1 MRFRLFCTTVCF
13 SLIFF
18 AGMNRSSAQAPASQS
33 TPNAANIP
41 HIITLDNAIKAAI
54 TRNYT
59 TRMAS
64 NTVRRDEFSA
74 RAARDNMWLPSVQA
88 TGNWNYNYSFNP
100 TAEEV
105 EENPFIPIVVNG
117 DTTGFAPNPNPT
129 YTQVAAQS
137 GTQELNYNVG
147 ASINLFNGF
156 ADVASINQAEATL
169 GSAQNTSTW
178 TRQMIADNVV
188 KAYLTILLNQELVYA
203 ADSTLAEAQAQFS
216 LVQGQ
221 YQAGVVAIAQV
232 YTQQSVVAADSL
244 ALIQADVNFQNSKV
258 SLLFLMNVSP
268 DQFNNYSFN
277 DDGIDTATT
286 PAARAAVDT
295 SIQPDAINAAIDKRP
310 DILAQ
315 EESIKAS
322 EDVIDVTRGGP
333 NGFYPT
339 LNATLGIGG
348 SGGGTSLTGVQF
360 ENGINAG
367 LQLTI
372 PIFDKFQ
379 TTLSVDEEEVDVE
392 NARIALEQDV
402 QQVRNSVVMDV
413 NNLKATEKSLDAS
426 ESAFRAAL
434 ESFRLADEQLR
445 VGAGTEVEVVIAEAA
460 LETAR
465 TNRVN
470 AKYNWVL
477 AQKQVAYDL
486 GKWNY

>member
-1 MRFRLFCTTVCF
+1 MRYRLFCTSVIVF
-13 SLIFF
+13 L
-18 AGMNRSSAQAPASQS
+18 ASSVGLTTAFAQAPASQS
-33 TPNAANIP
+33 TLSASNVP
-41 HIITLDNAIKAAI
+41 HTITLDDAIKAAMA
-54 TRNYT
+54 RNYT

-64 NTVRRDEFSA
+64 NAIRRDEFSA
-74 RAARDNMWLPSVQA
+74 RAARDNMWLPTIQA
-88 TGNWNYNYSFNP
+88 SGSWQYDYSFNP

-105 EENPFIPIVVNG
+105 EENPTNG
-117 DTTGFAPNPNPT
+117 DSAGTTQPT
-129 YTQVAAQS
+129 FVQVSPHNGSQS
-137 GTQELNYNVG
+137 LSYG
-147 ASINLFNGF
+147 ASAIINLFNGF
-156 ADVASINQAEATL
+156 ADVANINQTEATL
-169 GSAQNTSTW
+169 GAAQNTSTW

-244 ALIQADVNFQNSKV
+244 ALIQANVNFQNSKV
-258 SLLFLMNVSP
+258 SLLFLLNVPP

-322 EDVIDVTRGGP
+322 EDAVDVTRGG
-333 NGFYPT
+333 FYPSLT
-339 LNATLGIGG
+339 ASLGIAG
-348 SGGGTSLTGVQF
+348 SGSGPNLTSIQL
-360 ENGINAG
+360 ENGISAG
-367 LQLTI
+367 LQLSI

-402 QQVRNSVVMDV
+402 QQVRNSIAMDV

>member
-1 MRFRLFCTTVCF
+1 MTAAL
-13 SLIFF
+13 
-18 AGMNRSSAQAPASQS
+18 AQAPASQS
-33 TPNAANIP
+33 TPNTSNIP
-41 HIITLDNAIKAAI
+41 HTITLDDAIKAAI
-54 TRNYT
+54 ARNYT

-64 NTVRRDEFSA
+64 NQVRRDEFSA
-74 RAARDNMWLPSVQA
+74 RAARDNMWLPTIQA
-88 TGNWNYNYSFNP
+88 TGSWQYDYSFNP
-100 TAEEV
+100 TPEEV
-105 EENPFIPIVVNG
+105 EVNS
-117 DTTGFAPNPNPT
+117 DSTGPPT
-129 YTQVAAQS
+129 FVQVSPQNSTQS
-137 GTQELNYNVG
+137 LTYN
-147 ASINLFNGF
+147 ASVTENLFNGF
-156 ADVASINQAEATL
+156 ADLANINETEAAL
-169 GSAQNTSTW
+169 GSAKNTSTW
-178 TRQMIADNVV
+178 TRQQIADNVV
-188 KAYLTILLNQELVYA
+188 KAYLSILLDQELVYA

-244 ALIQADVNFQNSKV
+244 ALIQADVNFQNAKV
-258 SLLFLMNVSP
+258 SLLYLLNVPP

-286 PAARAAVDT
+286 PEARAAVDT

-322 EDVIDVTRGGP
+322 EDLVDVTRGG
-333 NGFYPT
+333 FYPS
-339 LNATLGIGG
+339 LDATLGIGG
-348 SGGGTSLTGVQF
+348 SGSGPNLTSIHL
-360 ENGINAG
+360 ENGLNAG
-367 LQLTI
+367 LQITI

-379 TTLSVDEEEVDVE
+379 TTLTVDEQEVDVE
-392 NARIALEQDV
+392 NARITLEQDV
-402 QQVRNSVVMDV
+402 QQMRNSVVMDV

>member
-1 MRFRLFCTTVCF
+1 MFMRFRLFCTTVCF

-18 AGMNRSSAQAPASQS
+18 VGVNRSSAQAPASQS
-33 TPNAANIP
+33 TPSAANIP
-41 HIITLDNAIKAAI
+41 RTITLDNAIKAAMA
-54 TRNYT
+54 RNYT

-64 NTVRRDEFSA
+64 NQVRRDEISA
-74 RAARDNMWLPSVQA
+74 RAARDNMWLPSIQA
-88 TGNWNYNYSFNP
+88 TGSWQYDYSFNP

-105 EENPFIPIVVNG
+105 EENPTSGDSAGITSPTFVQVLPHNG
-117 DTTGFAPNPNPT
+117 S
-129 YTQVAAQS
+129 QS
-137 GTQELNYNVG
+137 LAYG
-147 ASINLFNGF
+147 ASAIINLFNGF
-156 ADVASINQAEATL
+156 ADISSIHEAEATL

-221 YQAGVVAIAQV
+221 YQAGVVPIAQV

-244 ALIQADVNFQNSKV
+244 GIIQADVNFQNAKV

-268 DQFNNYSFN
+268 DQFNNYSFT

-286 PAARAAVDT
+286 PEARAAVDT
-295 SIQPDAINAAIDKRP
+295 SIQPEAINAAIDKRP

-322 EDVIDVTRGGP
+322 EDAVDVTRGG
-333 NGFYPT
+333 FYPSLT
-339 LNATLGIGG
+339 ASLGIAG
-348 SGGGTSLTGVQF
+348 SGSGPNLTSIQL

-402 QQVRNSVVMDV
+402 QQVRNSIAMDV

-426 ESAFRAAL
+426 ESAFRAAS

-486 GKWNY
+486 GKWTY

>member
-1 MRFRLFCTTVCF
+1 MRFRLFCTFVCF
-13 SLIFF
+13 SIISL
-18 AGMNRSSAQAPASQS
+18 AGMTAALAQAPASQS
-33 TPNAANIP
+33 TPNTSNIP
-41 HIITLDNAIKAAI
+41 HTITLDDAIKAAI
-54 TRNYT
+54 ARNYT

-64 NTVRRDEFSA
+64 NQVRRDEFSA
-74 RAARDNMWLPSVQA
+74 RAARDNMWLPTIQA
-88 TGNWNYNYSFNP
+88 TGSWQYDYSFNP
-100 TAEEV
+100 TPEEV
-105 EENPFIPIVVNG
+105 EVNS
-117 DTTGFAPNPNPT
+117 DSTGPPT
-129 YTQVAAQS
+129 FVQVSPQNSTQS
-137 GTQELNYNVG
+137 LTYN
-147 ASINLFNGF
+147 ASVTENLFNGF
-156 ADVASINQAEATL
+156 ADLANINETEAAL
-169 GSAQNTSTW
+169 GSAKNTSTW
-178 TRQMIADNVV
+178 TRQQIADNVV
-188 KAYLTILLNQELVYA
+188 KAYLSILLDQELVYA

-244 ALIQADVNFQNSKV
+244 ALIQADVNFQNAKV
-258 SLLFLMNVSP
+258 SLLYLLNVPP

-286 PAARAAVDT
+286 PEARAAVDT

-322 EDVIDVTRGGP
+322 EDLVDVTRGG
-333 NGFYPT
+333 FYPS
-339 LNATLGIGG
+339 LDATLGIGG
-348 SGGGTSLTGVQF
+348 SGSGPNLTSIHL
-360 ENGINAG
+360 ENGLNAG
-367 LQLTI
+367 LQITI

-379 TTLSVDEEEVDVE
+379 TTLTVDEQEVDVE
-392 NARIALEQDV
+392 NARITLEQDV
-402 QQVRNSVVMDV
+402 QQMRNSVVMDV

>member
-1 MRFRLFCTTVCF
+1 MRFRLFCTAVCF
-13 SLIFF
+13 SVLFF
-18 AGMNRSSAQAPASQS
+18 AGMTVAFAQAPASQS
-33 TPNAANIP
+33 TPSADNIP
-41 HIITLDNAIKAAI
+41 RTITLDDAIKAAI
-54 TRNYT
+54 ARNYT

-64 NTVRRDEFSA
+64 NQVRRDEFSV
-74 RAARDNMWLPSVQA
+74 REARDNMWLPTIQA
-88 TGNWNYNYSFNP
+88 TGNWGYEYSFNP
-100 TAEEV
+100 VSEEV
-105 EENPFIPIVVNG
+105 EQNPTPIVVNG
-117 DTTGFAPNPNPT
+117 DTTGFAPPT
-129 YTQVAAQS
+129 FVQVSAQN
-137 GTQELNYNVG
+137 GTQSLSYN
-147 ASINLFNGF
+147 ASATENLFNGF
-156 ADVASINQAEATL
+156 ADIASIHEAEATL
-169 GSAQNTSTW
+169 GSAQNNSTW
-178 TRQMIADNVV
+178 TRQEIADNVV
-188 KAYLTILLNQELVYA
+188 KAYLNILLTQELVYA

-244 ALIQADVNFQNSKV
+244 ALIQANVNFQNAKV
-258 SLLFLMNVSP
+258 SLLFLLNVSP

-295 SIQPDAINAAIDKRP
+295 SIQPEAIDAAIDQRP

-315 EESIKAS
+315 VESIKAS
-322 EDVIDVTRGGP
+322 EDVVDVTRG
-333 NGFYPT
+333 GFYPT

-348 SGGGTSLTGVQF
+348 SGSGPNLTTIQLA
-360 ENGINAG
+360 NGLTAG
-367 LQLTI
+367 LQVTI

-379 TTLSVDEEEVDVE
+379 TTLTVDEQEVDVE

-402 QQVRNSVVMDV
+402 QQVRNNVAMDV

-445 VGAGTEVEVVIAEAA
+445 VGAGTEVDVVVAEAA